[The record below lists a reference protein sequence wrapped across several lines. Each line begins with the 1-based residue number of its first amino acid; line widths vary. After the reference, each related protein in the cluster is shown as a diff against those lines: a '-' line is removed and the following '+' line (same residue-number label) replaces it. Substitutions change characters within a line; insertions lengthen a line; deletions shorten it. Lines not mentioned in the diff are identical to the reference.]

1 MRNMKFI
8 DLSIPI
14 INPEELIFDPPL
26 TAPRI
31 EYSDHDTGAEQM
43 GFVFPKVKPEEHLPD
58 GKGWAVESITLGT
71 HSGTHMDA
79 PWHFSPIQ
87 DKEIGQKKAMT
98 IDEFPLEW
106 GIGPLIVL
114 DCTDFEEG
122 YVMSP
127 EDIDKK
133 LGNIGHKL
141 QEGDILC
148 VHTNAPKHYG
158 TKQYINHGV
167 GVGKDATLHIVRQ
180 GVHVVGIDAWSWDA
194 PFTLTA
200 KKWKKSV
207 KDKRP
212 DKSIIWEG
220 HFAGIELGY
229 FQMEKMLNLDKVP
242 AVGATIYCFPIKIAR
257 ASAGW
262 VRAVAT
268 VPD

>member
-1 MRNMKFI
+1 MIMKFI

-14 INPEELIFDPPL
+14 INPEEAVFDPPL
-26 TAPRI
+26 TQPKI
-31 EYSDHDTGAEQM
+31 EYTSHDEGAMQM
-43 GFVFPKVKPEEHLPD
+43 GFIFPRLKPDKHLPD

-87 DKEIGQKKAMT
+87 DKTSRQRKALT

-106 GIGPLIVL
+106 GMGPLIVL
-114 DCTDFEEG
+114 DCTNYEEG
-122 YVMSP
+122 YVMTP
-127 EDIDKK
+127 DDVDDK
-133 LGNIGHKL
+133 LSTIGHKL
-141 QEGDILC
+141 EDGDILC

-158 TKQYINHGV
+158 TTDYINYGV
-167 GVGKDATLHIVRQ
+167 GVGKEATLHIIRE

-194 PFTLTA
+194 PFSITA
-200 KKWKKSV
+200 KKWKKSMRE
-207 KDKRP
+207 KDP
-212 DKSIIWEG
+212 NTSIIWEG

-229 FQMEKMLNLDKVP
+229 FQMEKLINLDKVP
-242 AVGATIYCFPIKIAR
+242 PVGATIYCFPIKITR

-268 VPD
+268 IPE